1 MALLGDFIGGALGM
15 QSAEDYVGSV
25 GAASR
30 LRELQRKNQFTDDM
44 MKYGQPDKPAGVQAV
59 EPFNPADSTIQFD
72 NLQQPGLRNIPPPP
86 KVETPATSDDGFQDT
101 PSGQDGTT
109 TAPKTNPDGS
119 IVIEPSA
126 DGTLKDGPTTDTP
139 DPFQDPAN
147 ETSLLPDL
155 GPELPDLS
163 TYNRAARAGETAKRK
178 NLQTS
183 LTDIMKSAGIRRKA
197 GIAGRNVTKEQGNAY
212 KWWSS
217 DDAFRLFYN
226 NPRLLD
232 EARRDPIGFAKRYSS
247 QQPQRTQSDIAAN
260 SGTRTKKLIDGRIE
274 GLKTQIDGDKVQEV
288 YKAANEIGIDPFAAI
303 AIFGIESDFGQ
314 AKGVSAKGAV
324 GGMQVMPEQ
333 FNRLKKWFADP
344 ANLDQIK
351 NAFRMPNG
359 EVNMARVEYAIQTF
373 SNMQQ
378 LGSRGRGT
386 PNANIYAGLAQLV
399 YNKAIGLPKNLWG
412 AGYQGNANKVL
423 EAGRPLMVDDGNIS
437 NSDYNRAYVTLYN
450 HVQQTYGLKL
460 SEVETPYGIDLN
472 TIAGSGVG
480 QPVMQQV
487 QAPPQNNQT
496 ANAQD
501 NQPQAGVSTGQ
512 QQAQTQTSTDGYEIR
527 QEDGPVVY
535 KDGKPVFRFAGPDGQ
550 QKAEDYIAGETGT
563 GSISNPSVQPDEN
576 TITRFLENPPNI
588 GIEMNN
594 LLKQREL
601 TLNGINRQLQ
611 LNNEAINAANAKA
624 AEYDRYAE
632 IALANGQ
639 IATFERYQGLAQTEA
654 DNARSLRDS
663 AIIARDGKQLEIL
676 QYDNK
681 MLLAQ
686 GAQALRDLSFGS
698 TARAGA
704 VMSAFTGL
712 DIQVQPRSDGKF
724 DIVVEG
730 NVQQTLSM
738 TDLSDRLQRTYS
750 QAYRDNQTKILS
762 ERQTYLFEKS
772 VDLEFELSK
781 ERNRITGEIKKQALK
796 GQIDAY
802 LKKLEQMGGEFKAL
816 GNGMAL
822 IQQNGQFFLMNPAK
836 VFQTADGKAEERM
849 DVQQIPLAQAM
860 AMLSGVSEGADYIAA
875 TE

>member
-30 LRELQRKNQFTDDM
+30 LRELQRKNQFTDDV

-86 KVETPATSDDGFQDT
+86 VPPVDQEGGVAQGMDEADKADGQTETPPPDTSGSFPSAPGVPEFD
-101 PSGQDGTT
+101 SGQTVI
-109 TAPKTNPDGS
+109 NPNDNQN
-119 IVIEPSA
+119 IPNNQIPV
-126 DGTLKDGPTTDTP
+126 
-139 DPFQDPAN
+139 
-147 ETSLLPDL
+147 
-155 GPELPDLS
+155 PEYQNPDLS
-163 TYNRAARAGETAKRK
+163 ALFPEGVVSENDVSDEDKQSLHVQGMPWKIIDKNNGKVVVHNGVEYNIKDMGDGSFILTNRMGMPNYPLTDAFTKGRARGITDTEITPRTSSSADDLAAATVDNSYVSNALDSIKNNKFQNGITNSTAAYAQQFGIDRGEALAILAIESNFGNVKFDNRSSTRGPLQIQNLAFKDVKAYFKGPKPDGIDVTDDQWAAMTAAVAKMPKNHSNLTNTNDQIAAGLLYFKMIGLKGVDKRFQAAAYFDGYGK
-178 NLQTS
+178 YIGVNDISDVKKFSGPNTLASVTKYNSAFLGMRGYMGQVADYYYPQGGAFAGASTTTQGNTVGQTVPSQTS
-183 LTDIMKSAGIRRKA
+183 TTQTQTPPSTD
-197 GIAGRNVTKEQGNAY
+197 
-212 KWWSS
+212 
-217 DDAFRLFYN
+217 
-226 NPRLLD
+226 
-232 EARRDPIGFAKRYSS
+232 
-247 QQPQRTQSDIAAN
+247 
-260 SGTRTKKLIDGRIE
+260 
-274 GLKTQIDGDKVQEV
+274 
-288 YKAANEIGIDPFAAI
+288 
-303 AIFGIESDFGQ
+303 
-314 AKGVSAKGAV
+314 
-324 GGMQVMPEQ
+324 
-333 FNRLKKWFADP
+333 
-344 ANLDQIK
+344 
-351 NAFRMPNG
+351 
-359 EVNMARVEYAIQTF
+359 
-373 SNMQQ
+373 
-378 LGSRGRGT
+378 
-386 PNANIYAGLAQLV
+386 
-399 YNKAIGLPKNLWG
+399 
-412 AGYQGNANKVL
+412 
-423 EAGRPLMVDDGNIS
+423 
-437 NSDYNRAYVTLYN
+437 
-450 HVQQTYGLKL
+450 
-460 SEVETPYGIDLN
+460 
-472 TIAGSGVG
+472 
-480 QPVMQQV
+480 
-487 QAPPQNNQT
+487 
-496 ANAQD
+496 AQD
-501 NQPQAGVSTGQ
+501 NQPQAGVDTGQ

-576 TITRFLENPPNI
+576 TITRFLENPPSI
-588 GIEMNN
+588 GIEMGN

-601 TLNGINRQLQ
+601 TVNGINTQLQ

-624 AEYDRYAE
+624 AEYSRFAD

-639 IATFERYQGLAQTEA
+639 IATFERYQGLAQTEV
-654 DNARSLRDS
+654 DNARSLRD
-663 AIIARDGKQLEIL
+663 AATIARDGKQLEIL

-712 DIQVQPRSDGKF
+712 DIQIQPRSDGKF

-730 NVQQTLSM
+730 NVQQTLTM
-738 TDLSDRLQRTYS
+738 ADLSDRLQRTYS

>member
-1 MALLGDFIGGALGM
+1 MALLGDFIGGALGL
-15 QSAEDYVGSV
+15 QSGQDYASSV
-25 GAASR
+25 ESASK
-30 LRELQRKNQFTDDM
+30 LRALQRKNQAIADM
-44 MKYGQPDKPAGVQAV
+44 RDFAQPSKSTPISSV
-59 EPFNPADSTIQFD
+59 EAFNPDDSSLSFD
-72 NLQQPGLRNIPPPP
+72 NLQQPGLRDIPPPM
-86 KVETPATSDDGFQDT
+86 VDQEGGVAQGMDQADEA
-101 PSGQDGTT
+101 T

-247 QQPQRTQSDIAAN
+247 QQPQRTQSDIAVN

-750 QAYRDNQTKILS
+750 QAYRDNQNKILS

-772 VDLEFELSK
+772 VDLEAKLAE
-781 ERNRITGEIKKQALK
+781 EQAKFVNQMKTDTLK
-796 GQIDAY
+796 YRADAY
-802 LKKLEQMGGEFKAL
+802 LEKLKQQGGEFKAL

-822 IQQNGQFFLMNPAK
+822 VQQGGQFFLVNPAK
-836 VFQTADGKAEERM
+836 VVQTADGKAEERL
-849 DVQQIPLAQAM
+849 DVQPLPLAQAM
-860 AMLSGVSEGADYIAA
+860 ALLSGVSEGADYIAA